1 MTYKIVYR
9 LKPFLS
15 FMSREKIMRQIPPT
29 RWVLSRFLFKN
40 HWMTLNRCFTG
51 KGNRYITPMMTAVR
65 ARVRWYLWFVIQTR
79 SPLSAILKVR
89 LNKKPSINTFSNGER
104 NLRHL
109 RNQRRWE
116 TQPILTLCQINESK
130 IRSPSMFRMD
140 SLIQR
145 DTLKE
150 YWVLYQNLL
159 QRVMTHLTLTHKST
173 SRRKSTE
180 GRSISKN
187 R

>member
-9 LKPFLS
+9 LKLFLS
-15 FMSREKIMRQIPPT
+15 FMSREKIMRQILPT
-29 RWVLSRFLFKN
+29 RWVLSRSLFKN
-40 HWMTLNRCFTG
+40 HWMILNRCFTER
-51 KGNRYITPMMTAVR
+51 GNRSITPIMIAVR
-65 ARVRWYLWFVIQTR
+65 VRVRWSLWFAIRTR

-89 LNKKPSINTFSNGER
+89 LSKKPSINTYSNGER
-104 NLRHL
+104 SLRQL
-109 RNQRRWE
+109 RNQRRWG
-116 TQPILTLCQINESK
+116 TQPILTLCQINVSE
-130 IRSPSMFRMD
+130 IRRLSMFRMD
-140 SLIQR
+140 SLIQK

-150 YWVLYQNLL
+150 YWVLYQSLL

-173 SRRKSTE
+173 SHRKSTE

>member
-15 FMSREKIMRQIPPT
+15 FMSREKIMRQILPT
-29 RWVLSRFLFKN
+29 RWVLSRLFKN
-40 HWMTLNRCFTG
+40 HRMTLNRCFTG

-65 ARVRWYLWFVIQTR
+65 AKVRWYLWFVIQTR

-104 NLRHL
+104 NLRQL
-109 RNQRRWE
+109 SQRRWG